1 MGTRAVA
8 AMTDATRR
16 LTIVAVAI
24 LVLFLSWAFIAA
36 RPWAVRAATPPDPRW
51 RALAQRE
58 ARLRH
63 DAVLVRRVVNR
74 RWSHYRAALHRR
86 EVAISRAR
94 TRHRNALAAAAKAQQ
109 AAARAAAVQ
118 SYAPAPSYSSGYSS
132 APSVRVVTL
141 PPLTITRTS

>member
-1 MGTRAVA
+1 MDTRAVA

-58 ARLRH
+58 TRLRH

-74 RWSHYRAALHRR
+74 RWRHYRVALHRR
-86 EVAISRAR
+86 ELAISRAR
-94 TRHRNALAAAAKAQQ
+94 TRHRNALAAAATAQRAAAQ
-109 AAARAAAVQ
+109 AAAAR
-118 SYAPAPSYSSGYSS
+118 SYAPAPSYSGYSS

>member
-1 MGTRAVA
+1 MDTRAVA

-74 RWSHYRAALHRR
+74 RWRHYRVALHRR
-86 EVAISRAR
+86 ELAISLAR
-94 TRHRNALAAAAKAQQ
+94 TRHQRALAAAASAQR
-109 AAARAAAVQ
+109 AATQAAAVQ
-118 SYAPAPSYSSGYSS
+118 SYAPSPSYSGSSS

>member
-1 MGTRAVA
+1 
-8 AMTDATRR
+8 MTDATRR

-74 RWSHYRAALHRR
+74 RWRHYRVALHRR
-86 EVAISRAR
+86 ELAISHAR
-94 TRHRNALAAAAKAQQ
+94 TNHRHALAAAASAQRAAAQ
-109 AAARAAAVQ
+109 AAAAQ
-118 SYAPAPSYSSGYSS
+118 SYAPSPSYSGSSS